1 MSDFAPKKPTTAF
14 ILASLDVKSLYHKQ
28 AFPNCSPTQ
37 LHMCFPSVT
46 NGYLVAVKTNLQILT
61 VLGKGVGQLSAVA
74 FIRTMSY
81 AVV

>member
-1 MSDFAPKKPTTAF
+1 MGDFAPKKPTTVS
-14 ILASLDVKSLYHKQ
+14 ILGSLNAKSLNHDQ

-46 NGYLVAVKTNLQILT
+46 NRYLVAVKTNLQILT
-61 VLGKGVGQLSAVA
+61 VLGKGLGQLSAVV
-74 FIRTMSY
+74 FIRTISY